1 MTRFKVYILSLLLCC
16 GLCSCHE
23 RTNAPEPQGDTVAFS
38 HAQLLHVIRTDSF
51 AIATIRDAWNPGQ
64 HLHQYLLLPHGAP
77 VPAIAPQATVVRI
90 PIRRAVAFS
99 SVHAALFATLRK
111 SESLCGVCDTE
122 YIYHE
127 GLRGALAAGRLSDMG
142 SSMSP
147 DIERLVSEGADAL
160 FVSPFENA
168 GHGAILQTGI
178 PIIECADY
186 MESSPLGR
194 AEWMRFYG
202 LLLGCEAQA
211 DSLFAEVEKAYTTLR
226 EMALKQKAKP
236 TVLCDTKSGSAWYV
250 PGGRST
256 MGQIFADAG
265 AHYLFADRKQSG
277 SVCLSFEA
285 VYQQA
290 AKADFWLI
298 KYGSTAHLTYESLS
312 HEYKPYEAFS
322 AWQDQNIYGCNTFC
336 SPFYEE
342 TPFHPER
349 LLSDLVK
356 IFHPQLLPHYTPQ
369 YYHPLH

>member
-1 MTRFKVYILSLLLCC
+1 MTRFKVYILSLLLCS

-23 RTNAPEPQGDTVAFS
+23 RTNALEFQGDTLVFS
-38 HAQLLHVIRTDSF
+38 HAQLLHVVRTDSF
-51 AIATIRDAWNPGQ
+51 ALATIRDAWNPGKV
-64 HLHQYLLLPHGAP
+64 LHQYLLLPHDVP
-77 VPAIAPQATVVRI
+77 VPATAPKATMVRI
-90 PIRRAVAFS
+90 PICRAVAFS
-99 SVHAALFATLRK
+99 SVHAALFAELK
-111 SESLCGVCDTE
+111 KQESLCGVCDTE
-122 YIYHE
+122 YIYNKD
-127 GLRGALAAGRLSDMG
+127 LRRALDEGRLSDMG

-147 DIERLVSEGADAL
+147 NIERLVSKRADAL
-160 FVSPFENA
+160 FISPFENA
-168 GHGAILQTGI
+168 GHGAIQQTGI

-186 MESSPLGR
+186 METSPLGR

-202 LLLGCEAQA
+202 LLLGCEAEA
-211 DSLFAEVEKAYTTLR
+211 DSLFAEVEQTYTALR
-226 EMALKQKAKP
+226 EVALKQKAKP

-250 PGGRST
+250 PGGKST
-256 MGQIFADAG
+256 MGQMFADAG
-265 AHYLFADRKQSG
+265 AHYLFADREQSG

-298 KYGSTAHLTYESLS
+298 KYGSAAHLTYESLS
-312 HEYKPYEAFS
+312 NEYKPYEAFS

-349 LLSDLVK
+349 LLSDFVK